1 MSQFLSLDYG
11 LKRVGVAYCEAPLY
25 IAYAL
30 TTINTKDLFNFLET
44 YIKKNKVS
52 KIIVGN
58 PKSLRGKPTHSTEL
72 THTFFN
78 KISIMYKVIDFEF
91 YDERFTSK
99 IAKQTVL
106 SSGVKKM
113 KRRNK
118 NNIDKISAVIIL
130 QDYLQSVKFYKSSKT

>member
-1 MSQFLSLDYG
+1 MSQFLSLDFG
-11 LKRVGVAYCEAPLY
+11 LKRVGVAYCEAPLN

-30 TTINTKDLFNFLET
+30 TTVNTEDLFKFLET
-44 YIKKNKVS
+44 YIKNNKVS

-58 PKSLRGKPTHSTEL
+58 PKSLRGEPTHSTEF

-78 KISIMYKVIDFEF
+78 KISMIYKEIDFEF

-113 KRRNK
+113 
-118 NNIDKISAVIIL
+118 
-130 QDYLQSVKFYKSSKT
+130 

>member
-1 MSQFLSLDYG
+1 MSQFLSLDFG
-11 LKRVGVAYCEAPLY
+11 LKRVGVAYCEAPLN

-30 TTINTKDLFNFLET
+30 TTVNTEDLFKFLET
-44 YIKKNKVS
+44 YIKNNKVS

-58 PKSLRGKPTHSTEL
+58 PKSLRGEPTHSTEF
-72 THTFFN
+72 THAFFN
-78 KISIMYKVIDFEF
+78 KISIMYQEIDFEF

-99 IAKQTVL
+99 IAKQTLL

-113 KRRNK
+113 KRRNRE
-118 NNIDKISAVIIL
+118 NIDKISAVIIL